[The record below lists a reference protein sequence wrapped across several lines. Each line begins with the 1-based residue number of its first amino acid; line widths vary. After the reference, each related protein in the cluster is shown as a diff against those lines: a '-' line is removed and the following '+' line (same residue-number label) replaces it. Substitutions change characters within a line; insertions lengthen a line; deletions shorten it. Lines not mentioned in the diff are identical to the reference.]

1 MLQNTFTWPTSVS
14 TEIWTWNIAM
24 LPGIFSNHIQVK
36 TPLSHI
42 YRRECQFQDRCLLR
56 IEHTFDYTPRRHPV
70 AVWLLHNYE
79 EGEVRVTHHMGAIG
93 FGLPLTNRKSS
104 SYENMH
110 SNICLLAG
118 LRSNEPIRG
127 SRARFDL
134 NIGQFSSAA
143 MHSQDKREYDEDGN
157 KKVARGGEEHQFITA
172 EISSLTVD
180 GVQNRRGPR
189 ALLLLHSVLHRL
201 MITP

>member
-1 MLQNTFTWPTSVS
+1 MFHSGQCDDVAWSLALTGILCPETSPQGAGMLQNTFTWPTSVS

-93 FGLPLTNRKSS
+93 FWTSSDQQEKQFLRKYAFKHLSS
-104 SYENMH
+104 GRPTE
-110 SNICLLAG
+110 
-118 LRSNEPIRG
+118 
-127 SRARFDL
+127 
-134 NIGQFSSAA
+134 
-143 MHSQDKREYDEDGN
+143 
-157 KKVARGGEEHQFITA
+157 
-172 EISSLTVD
+172 
-180 GVQNRRGPR
+180 
-189 ALLLLHSVLHRL
+189 
-201 MITP
+201 

>member
-1 MLQNTFTWPTSVS
+1 MITHPGGIQLLYGCCIITKKERYGSLTTWV
-14 TEIWTWNIAM
+14 
-24 LPGIFSNHIQVK
+24 
-36 TPLSHI
+36 
-42 YRRECQFQDRCLLR
+42 LL
-56 IEHTFDYTPRRHPV
+56 V
-70 AVWLLHNYE
+70 
-79 EGEVRVTHHMGAIG
+79 